1 LILGHPAWL
10 AFAEATAVGKSKVR
24 RSSSGRRSRAGLFG
38 DLHAEDL
45 ADDREQPSRGETRP
59 VKRCSLSCAYE
70 VS

>member
-10 AFAEATAVGKSKVR
+10 AFAEAIAAGKSKVR
-24 RSSSGRRSRAGLFG
+24 RSSGGSSSRASLFG
-38 DLHAEDL
+38 GLHAEDL
-45 ADDREQPSRGETRP
+45 ADGREQPSRGETRP